1 MKKYLYAILWL
12 LGTAI
17 GFSQV
22 KVEGIVTDSLQNPL
36 VLANVVAIN
45 QNTKMLDSYGM
56 TSDKGAYRLDLK
68 PNTNYTLQISY
79 IGMKPLETFLAIKNT
94 DLTQNFILAAD
105 NQLDEVE
112 LVYEM
117 PVQVKGDTL
126 IYNADSFSN
135 KTDRKLGDVLNKL
148 PGVEVNDDGEIQ
160 VDGITVRKVM
170 VEGKDF
176 FDGDSKLATQN
187 IPSNALDKIEVLKNY
202 DEVNQLRNVRNN
214 DESIAINIRLK
225 EGKKNFWFGEVTA
238 GAGLDERF
246 LAHPKLF
253 YYSPKY
259 SLNLITDL
267 NNIGQVP
274 FTRRDYFKFTGGF
287 RGANRDSGTDFNVES
302 TDIGFLTL
310 QNNRAQSIDA
320 KFAAGNFNY
329 SPTKTWDL
337 SGFAIYSGNK
347 TIISQES
354 SKIYTEG
361 FDQPDENT
369 ESNTTQK
376 SDLGLFKIS
385 SKYIPNS
392 NNHLDIDLFAKVSK
406 QTENNDF
413 YSSVLQNI
421 DENQSQN
428 PFTLNQNLNYY
439 YTLNPKNIFAVEVQN
454 LIQDEDP
461 FYQAI
466 LESNNNT
473 FKFADLLGLN
483 NQQNYYNLNQ
493 EKRVKTTKLD
503 AKADYWYVLNDKSNI
518 NLTLGGMTSTQ
529 RFNSEIYQILDN
541 GDSNTIEQEIDGS
554 TTKNEVTYHLKDAYA
569 GFLYTLKTGIF
580 TFRPG
585 FSVHLYDTQN
595 LQLDSKHQETFFR
608 ILPSFNTL
616 IQLKKSETIT
626 INYSMKNTF
635 TDVNQ
640 LAEGFV
646 FNNYNSLFSGNRELE
661 NSLTHNASLRFFS
674 MNMFNYTNIFATLSY
689 SKRVNQIRNKINP
702 ISGSTNQTASPF
714 NSNFDDESI
723 SLNGRLEKTLWDIK
737 GSVGA
742 NVSYSKFNQ
751 FVQNRVN
758 VNESFTQT
766 YNTKFN
772 TNFDKAPN
780 FEAGYSV
787 KINQYNQGTGNTTF
801 YTHSPF
807 VNMDAYFLNSFLF
820 TADYTYSNYQNQDKT
835 LNKYNFLDASL
846 SYQKEDS
853 KWEYKLSATNLLN
866 NKSLN
871 TDNLNNTFAST
882 SEYFVQPRYVIFS
895 IKYNL

>member
-1 MKKYLYAILWL
+1 MKKSILFL
-12 LGTAI
+12 MLIVTAI

-22 KVEGIVTDSLQNPL
+22 KVEGIVTDSLQQPM
-36 VLANVVAIN
+36 VLANIVAIN
-45 QNTKMLDSYGM
+45 QTTKILDSYSM
-56 TSDKGAYRLDLK
+56 TNDEGFYKLNLK
-68 PNTNYTLQISY
+68 PNTLYMLQVSY
-79 IGMKPLETFLAIKNT
+79 IGMKTKEFSLSTKETNLNQNVVLE
-94 DLTQNFILAAD
+94 AD

-117 PVQVKGDTL
+117 PVQIKGDTL

-135 KTDRKLGDVLNKL
+135 KTDRKLGDVLKKL
-148 PGVEVNDDGEIQ
+148 PGVEVNDDGEIE
-160 VDGITVRKVM
+160 VDGIAVRKIM

-187 IPSNALDKIEVLKNY
+187 IPSDALDKIEVLKNY
-202 DEVNQLRNVRNN
+202 DEVSQLKNVRNN

-225 EGKKNFWFGEVTA
+225 EGKKNFWFGDVTV
-238 GAGLDERF
+238 GAGLDDRF
-246 LAHPKLF
+246 LIRPKLF
-253 YYSPKY
+253 YYNPKY
-259 SLNLITDL
+259 SVNIITDL
-267 NNIGQVP
+267 NNIGEVP

-287 RGANRDSGTDFNVES
+287 RGSNRNSGTEFSVES

-310 QNNRAQSIDA
+310 QNNKAKSIDA

-329 SPTKTWDL
+329 SPSKTWDL

-347 TIISQES
+347 TDISQNS
-354 SKIYTEG
+354 SKNYAEG
-361 FDQPDENT
+361 FNQPDET
-369 ESNTTQK
+369 TQSNTTQK

-392 NNHLDIDLFAKVSK
+392 SNHLDIDLFAKISK
-406 QTENNDF
+406 QDEYNDF

-421 DENQSQN
+421 DENQAQN

-439 YTLNPKNIFAVEVQN
+439 HTLNEKNIFAVEVQN

-466 LESNNNT
+466 LESNNDV
-473 FKFADLLGLN
+473 FKFSEVLGLN
-483 NQQNYYNLNQ
+483 NSQINYNLQQN
-493 EKRVKTTKLD
+493 KRVKTTKLD

-518 NLTLGGMTSTQ
+518 NVTLGGMTSTQ
-529 RFNSEIYQILDN
+529 RFNSEIFQVLDN
-541 GDSNTIEQEIDGS
+541 GDKYILDNTQNNISVTND
-554 TTKNEVTYHLKDAYA
+554 VTYHLKDAYA
-569 GFLYTLKTGIF
+569 GLLYTLKTGIF

-585 FSVHLYDTQN
+585 LSVHLYDTQN
-595 LQLDSKHQETFFR
+595 TQIGIDTQETFVRF
-608 ILPSFNTL
+608 LPSFNTL
-616 IQLKKSETIT
+616 IQLKKSETLT
-626 INYSMKNTF
+626 IDYTMKNTF

-646 FNNYNSLFSGNRELE
+646 FNNYNSLFSGNKELE
-661 NSLTHNASLRFFS
+661 NSLTHNVSLRFFS
-674 MNMFNYTNIFATLSY
+674 MNMFNYTNIFARLNY
-689 SKRVNQIRNKINP
+689 SKRIDQIRNNTTP
-702 ISGSTNQTASPF
+702 LNGSTNQTSSPF

-723 SLNGRLEKTLWDIK
+723 SLNGRVEKTLWDIK
-737 GSVGA
+737 GSLGA

-751 FVQNRVN
+751 FIQDQVN
-758 VNESFTQT
+758 VNESLTQT

-780 FEAGYSV
+780 FEVGYSV
-787 KINQYNQGTGNTTF
+787 KINQYNQGTGDTTF

-807 VNMDAYFLNSFLF
+807 INMDAYFWDGFLF
-820 TADYTYSNYQNQDKT
+820 TTDYTYSNYQNQDRT

-871 TDNLNNTFAST
+871 TDNINSSYTST
-882 SEYFVQPRYVIFS
+882 SEYFVQPRYVVFS
-895 IKYNL
+895 VKYNL